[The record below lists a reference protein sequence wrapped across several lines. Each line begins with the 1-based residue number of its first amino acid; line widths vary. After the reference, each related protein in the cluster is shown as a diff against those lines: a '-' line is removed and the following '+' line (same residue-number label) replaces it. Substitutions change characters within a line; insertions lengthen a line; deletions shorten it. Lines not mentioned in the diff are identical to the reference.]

1 MIVTSGAASVRRDAE
16 RPAREPFAVTA
27 IDAHAHVF
35 ERGLPLAA
43 QRRYVPDYDAPL
55 PAYFAQLDGCGVSH
69 GVLVQPSFLG
79 TDCSYLLAAL
89 RREPRRL
96 RGVAVIEP
104 DCGFGTLAAMAE
116 AGVVGIRLN
125 LIGLPDAPLSRHIAP
140 GTLAHIRELGWHV
153 EVHAEAARIEGIVAP
168 LLERGVEVV
177 VDHFG
182 RPEPELGV
190 RDPGLRRLL
199 EITRSGRVW
208 VKVSAA
214 YRNSVGDSGE
224 AFAREALSLL
234 KEAATVERLM
244 WGSDWPHTQFEASAN
259 FASTFGIAQRLF
271 SEEAERRAVLCTTA
285 AHFYGFR
292 EATVR

>member
-125 LIGLPDAPLSRHIAP
+125 LIACRTRHSQV
-140 GTLAHIRELGWHV
+140 T
-153 EVHAEAARIEGIVAP
+153 
-168 LLERGVEVV
+168 
-177 VDHFG
+177 
-182 RPEPELGV
+182 
-190 RDPGLRRLL
+190 LRRAHSRTFANWAGMSRC
-199 EITRSGRVW
+199 TRRPRASRGSLRRYW
-208 VKVSAA
+208 SAA
-214 YRNSVGDSGE
+214 WRWWSIILVDRN
-224 AFAREALSLL
+224 LN
-234 KEAATVERLM
+234 
-244 WGSDWPHTQFEASAN
+244 SA
-259 FASTFGIAQRLF
+259 
-271 SEEAERRAVLCTTA
+271 
-285 AHFYGFR
+285 
-292 EATVR
+292 